1 MRVMRAWQICPTWS
15 LALGA
20 AAKCGSTMLA
30 AFVTANVA
38 RRLNVPD
45 ARYGREDWS
54 MVPRSYRQIFIV
66 RHPVDRFASLYANIQ
81 QRKREPANFYKQL
94 EGLSPWDCFDKL
106 LTLSPDLNYD
116 FHFQPQHFAVGALK
130 PEFVRLEDFD
140 RWVARELPNV
150 IQPKRTNESRPV
162 EIDERTAA
170 RVANRYRQDLALW
183 ENAAWVS
190 SADSSIQALT
200 SL

>member
-1 MRVMRAWQICPTWS
+1 MSRVMRAWQICPTWS

-30 AFVTANVA
+30 AFVGANKA

-54 MVPRSYRQIFIV
+54 VIPGSYRRLLIV
-66 RHPVDRFASLYANIQ
+66 RHPVERFASLYANIQ

-106 LTLSPDLNYD
+106 LTLSPDLSYD
-116 FHFQPQHFAVGALK
+116 FHFQPQYLVAGPRE
-130 PEFVRLEDFD
+130 PELVRLEHFES
-140 RWVARELPNV
+140 WVAAELPSAFP
-150 IQPKRTNESRPV
+150 PKRANESQPV
-162 EIDERTAA
+162 EIDEKTAA
-170 RVANRYRQDLALW
+170 RVCNRYREDLNLW
-183 ENAAWVS
+183 EKAHVVPREVLRAEGE
-190 SADSSIQALT
+190 
-200 SL
+200 